1 MSLIMLLAANSR
13 LPYADL
19 AEKLNLS
26 VNAVHKRI
34 QQLIEAGVIKKFS
47 AKISLLAAK
56 AMGVYVF
63 GTSSLNNIHDLP
75 EKVRSQGSIF
85 WLAMGS
91 GKFLYMGA
99 YLRDVTELD
108 PLVNYIK
115 KEAGIQEP
123 TVGIM
128 SVFPQQIQR
137 LTPRVADLALC
148 DLDYRIIGSLKDDSR
163 KALSDVANELGISAK
178 TVRRRLERMIKNNL
192 IELGLEW
199 YPDKSNDI
207 ITLAEIHIKPEA
219 ETAVAGF
226 EILKKYGPNTLFF
239 WSFANIP
246 NVLTFTL
253 WTNSM
258 NELQNLREKLE
269 NEKTVESVIHN
280 ILYIGYIF
288 ETWRDQLLLDKRV
301 NSSTC

>member
-26 VNAVHKRI
+26 VNAVHRRI
-34 QQLIEAGVIKKFS
+34 QQLVETGVIQKFT
-47 AKISLLAAK
+47 AKVSVLAAK
-56 AMGVYVF
+56 AMGVYIF
-63 GTSSLNNIHDLP
+63 GTSNLNNFHNLP
-75 EKVRSQGSIF
+75 DKLRSQGSIF

-91 GKFLYMGA
+91 GKFLYIGA
-99 YLRDVTELD
+99 YLRNITELD
-108 PLVNYIK
+108 PLVNFIK
-115 KEAGIQEP
+115 KAAGIPEP

-128 SVFPQQIQR
+128 SVFPQQFQR
-137 LTPRVADLALC
+137 LTPKAADLMLC

-163 KALSDVANELGISAK
+163 KAISDVANELGISAK
-178 TVRRRLERMIKNNL
+178 TVRRRLERMIKNSL

-207 ITLAEIHIKPEA
+207 ITLAEIHVKPEA
-219 ETAVAGF
+219 EIAVAGF
-226 EILKKYGPNTLFF
+226 DILKKYSPNTLFF

-269 NEKTVESVIHN
+269 NEKTVESIVHN
-280 ILYIGYIF
+280 ILYIGHIF
-288 ETWRDQLLLDKRV
+288 ETWRDRLVLEKGV